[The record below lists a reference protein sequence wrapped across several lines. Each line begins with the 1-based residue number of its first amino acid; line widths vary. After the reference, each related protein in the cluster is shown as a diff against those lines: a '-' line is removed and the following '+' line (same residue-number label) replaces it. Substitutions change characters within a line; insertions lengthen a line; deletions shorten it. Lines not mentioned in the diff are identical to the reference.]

1 MTFVYSNSPLGVIDI
16 TDPAAPQ
23 AKGNIDVG
31 GEPTAVSMLGQVAMV
46 GMNTSESFVAPSG
59 SLKAYDIDT
68 KAALSACDLGSQ
80 PDSTAITP
88 DGSFITITTENE
100 RDEDAGDGRTGQLP
114 AGYVVVL
121 DILDGVPACDSLV
134 KVAVAGL
141 AEISPEDLEPEF
153 VDVNA
158 AGEIVVTMQE
168 NNHIVVLSKAGEI
181 LSHLSTGA
189 VDLDQID
196 ATDERGA
203 LRFTESQAGR
213 IREPD
218 GVQWIDYAHFAIANE
233 GDMDGGACGW
243 AIFNKDSAEIFEAGN
258 SFEHAIVQ
266 NEHYPDKRSGAKGA
280 EPEGMEIATFD
291 GTPYAFIL
299 AERASVV
306 GVYDVTDSATPV
318 LTQMLPSGIAPVGAI
333 AIPSRGLFVTANDAD
348 LIEDGGIRSHVMIYE
363 YQDAT
368 ANYPQLNSAGADT
381 LIGWGVIS
389 GMVAGEN
396 GIVYAVINRR
406 FSPLIPL

>member
-1 MTFVYSNSPLGVIDI
+1 
-16 TDPAAPQ
+16 
-23 AKGNIDVG
+23 
-31 GEPTAVSMLGQVAMV
+31 
-46 GMNTSESFVAPSG
+46 
-59 SLKAYDIDT
+59 
-68 KAALSACDLGSQ
+68 
-80 PDSTAITP
+80 
-88 DGSFITITTENE
+88 
-100 RDEDAGDGRTGQLP
+100 
-114 AGYVVVL
+114 
-121 DILDGVPACDSLV
+121 
-134 KVAVAGL
+134 
-141 AEISPEDLEPEF
+141 
-153 VDVNA
+153 
-158 AGEIVVTMQE
+158 
-168 NNHIVVLSKAGEI
+168 
-181 LSHLSTGA
+181 
-189 VDLDQID
+189 
-196 ATDERGA
+196 
-203 LRFTESQAGR
+203 
-213 IREPD
+213 
-218 GVQWIDYAHFAIANE
+218 
-233 GDMDGGACGW
+233 MDGGACGW

-318 LTQMLPSGIAPVGAI
+318 LTQMLPSGIAPEGAI